1 MKQNQNVS
9 LRAAQN
15 LTTSKA
21 AVTKKNLHDWFA
33 EVFGELKSNQKEH
46 LLKIPG
52 KLFNVDESAFFLNPL
67 WFWPERA
74 IQMFT
79 SSLVQ
84 MKKSV

>member
-1 MKQNQNVS
+1 MKRNQNVS
-9 LRAAQN
+9 FRAAQN

-21 AVTKKNLHDWFA
+21 AVTKRNLHDWFA

-46 LLKIPG
+46 LRIPG
-52 KLFNVDESAFFLNPL
+52 KLFNLDESAFFLNPL

-74 IQMFT
+74 IKMFT

-84 MKKSV
+84 IKKSF